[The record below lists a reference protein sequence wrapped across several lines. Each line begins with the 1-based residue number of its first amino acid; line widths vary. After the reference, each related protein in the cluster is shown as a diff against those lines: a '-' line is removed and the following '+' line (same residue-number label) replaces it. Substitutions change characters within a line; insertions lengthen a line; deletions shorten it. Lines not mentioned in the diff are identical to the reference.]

1 MSQRKDYI
9 SECAEK
15 NKEFFSKY
23 KNKFLLQYVRNR
35 KKEKV
40 GVLVA
45 YNDGDNVKL
54 GWSKCNVKTEPFD
67 REIGIQKALA
77 ENRLVNLDD
86 PHEVKDM
93 VIYQLPHSLK
103 NELDNMLARVE
114 RYFQ

>member
-1 MSQRKDYI
+1 MNQRKDYV

-15 NKEFFSKY
+15 NKEFFNKY

-35 KKEKV
+35 KKERV
-40 GVLVA
+40 GVLLA
-45 YNDGDNVKL
+45 YNDGSSVKL

-77 ENRLVNLDD
+77 ENRVVNLDD
-86 PHEVKDM
+86 INEFKDLLEN
-93 VIYQLPHSLK
+93 QLPHSLN
-103 NELDNMLARVE
+103 NELNNMLDRID